1 MVTGPSL
8 RSQLV
13 QNTQMTSHDKHSNN
27 SDTSQDL
34 LALKRRGIDPFDGI
48 DDDKGS
54 KWHLFKDQLATATES
69 GGKRE
74 KLLVYGNQP
83 PVTAENVDVEAGVM
97 FADILSRDKSEYDKL
112 WKKDY
117 CREVGYVQASVDEEK
132 KKLFSFFALIFEGRC
147 LTTVKQLGWS
157 KVRK

>member
-1 MVTGPSL
+1 MVTGYSL

-34 LALKRRGIDPFDGI
+34 LALKHRGIDPFDGI

-74 KLLVYGNQP
+74 KLLVYGNQA
-83 PVTAENVDVEAGVM
+83 PVTNENVDVIEAGIM
-97 FADILSRDKSEYDKL
+97 FAAIEKTLRAMPEDEKVHVLSCHTPPS
-112 WKKDY
+112 
-117 CREVGYVQASVDEEK
+117 
-132 KKLFSFFALIFEGRC
+132 
-147 LTTVKQLGWS
+147 T
-157 KVRK
+157 